1 MGRPFGSQQRF
12 KKRPSINK
20 LELIDLCLATMT
32 NLLEECKEIKQV
44 KKIRGQSHF
53 FTWMQKSKKLH
64 SVVYKKD
71 TVL

>member
-1 MGRPFGSQQRF
+1 MERPFGSQQRF

-53 FTWMQKSKKLH
+53 FT
-64 SVVYKKD
+64 
-71 TVL
+71 